1 MGLSYCFNGRIRISA
16 CKRCSDRE
24 SLLLN
29 DGFQRTKETLGYIN
43 NGYCSVHGFTDMAW
57 EAAKA
62 EGKAVLAKCARD
74 KKMISYTDFMYQIRS
89 ISFETPYDSRLPQFL
104 AEISMEEAKA
114 GRGMMTALV
123 VRKDDQR
130 PGAGFFELA
139 ERLGYDVSDPE
150 KFWIEEV
157 NRVFASWQKNAN
169 Q

>member
-1 MGLSYCFNGRIRISA
+1 MTENIA
-16 CKRCSDRE
+16 K
-24 SLLLN
+24 
-29 DGFQRTKETLGYIN
+29 
-43 NGYCSVHGFTDMAW
+43 HGFSTAAW
-57 EAAKA
+57 ETAKA
-62 EGKAVLAKCARD
+62 EGKVVLTECARD

-104 AEISMEEAKA
+104 AEISTDEAKA

-123 VRKDDQR
+123 VRQDGDQR